1 MVQLK
6 TEHLTYEY
14 PGAEEPALHD
24 VSVGISTGEFVGLI
38 GANNSGK
45 STLCYAFTGVVPNL
59 YHGKMQGKVVIDGVD
74 IRDTSVGEIALNV
87 GLVLQV
93 PGSQISGV
101 RYTVFEEV
109 AFGLENRGVAREE
122 MQPRVSKI
130 LNLMGL
136 EEYAQHSPFHLS
148 GGQQQRLAL
157 ATVLATEPS
166 ILILDEPTTFL
177 DPQGAKL
184 VFDILRQLQQQ
195 GKTIIIAEQKMDLI
209 AEYADRVLAFDEG
222 NLVMD
227 GTPREVLTSPL
238 MQSINLNW
246 TRYSQVADLACKN
259 GLIPTDQPLPAS
271 LSETVKV
278 IDRLSPA
285 KENHA
290 HSC

>member
-6 TEHLTYEY
+6 TEHLTYGY
-14 PGAEEPALHD
+14 PGAEKPALQD
-24 VSVGISTGEFVGLI
+24 VSIEISAGEFVGVI

-45 STLCYAFTGVVPNL
+45 STLCYALAGVVPHL
-59 YHGKMQGKVVIDGVD
+59 YQGKMQGKVVINGIDN
-74 IRDTSVGEIALNV
+74 RDKTVGEIALNV

-109 AFGLENRGVAREE
+109 AFGLENRGVPREE
-122 MQPRVSKI
+122 IHRRVGEI
-130 LNLMGL
+130 LDLMGL
-136 EEYAQHSPFHLS
+136 AEYAKHSPFHLS

-157 ATVLATEPS
+157 ATVLATAPS

-209 AEYADRVLAFDEG
+209 AEYADRVLAFDKG
-222 NLVMD
+222 HLVLD
-227 GTPREVLTSPL
+227 GTPREVLTSPI
-238 MQSINLNW
+238 MPSINLNW
-246 TRYSQVADLACKN
+246 TRYTQVADLACKN
-259 GLIPTDQPLPAS
+259 GLLSAGQPLPAS
-271 LSETVKV
+271 LSETVDV
-278 IDRLSPA
+278 FDRLSL
-285 KENHA
+285 ERESHA

>member
-1 MVQLK
+1 MVQLT

-14 PGAEEPALHD
+14 PGADEPALHD
-24 VSVGISTGEFVGLI
+24 VSITISTGEFVALI
-38 GANNSGK
+38 GANNCGK
-45 STLCYAFTGVVPNL
+45 STLCYALAGVVPQL
-59 YHGKMQGKVVIDGVD
+59 YHGKMQGKIVIDGVD

-122 MQPRVSKI
+122 MQQRVRKT
-130 LNLMGL
+130 LHLMGL
-136 EEYAQHSPFHLS
+136 EAYAQHSPFHLS

-166 ILILDEPTTFL
+166 VLILDEPTTFL
-177 DPQGAKL
+177 DPQGATL

-227 GTPREVLTSPL
+227 GTPREVLTSPI
-238 MQSINLNW
+238 MQRIHLNW

-259 GLIPTDQPLPAS
+259 GLIPADQPLPAS
-271 LSETVKV
+271 LSETVEV
-278 IDRLSPA
+278 IDRLSPVR
-285 KENHA
+285 ENHV